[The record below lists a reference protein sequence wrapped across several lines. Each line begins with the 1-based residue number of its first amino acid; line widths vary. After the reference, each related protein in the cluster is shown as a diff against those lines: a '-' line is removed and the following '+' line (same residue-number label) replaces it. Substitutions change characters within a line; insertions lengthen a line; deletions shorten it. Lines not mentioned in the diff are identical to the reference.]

1 MLFQS
6 KDVKNI
12 MNILEE
18 FMESIYK
25 EMENEIYKRF
35 NYEMRRMILKFKETE
50 KILKIVNDKVTDN
63 FDLFK

>member
-25 EMENEIYKRF
+25 EMESEIYKRF